1 MIELFEILGYAFIA
15 VALFA
20 IGYVF
25 VKLLASGLSAL
36 TNNDD

>member
-1 MIELFEILGYAFIA
+1 MNEFVEILGYAFIA
-15 VALFA
+15 VVLFA

-25 VKLLASGLSAL
+25 VKLLATGLSAL